1 MSSWSPLIL
10 IELVLVFG
18 CVMGWGAWEL
28 WVLRKEKRKDEALA
42 RERAARGVDPSA
54 RP

>member
-1 MSSWSPLIL
+1 MSSSWSPLIL
-10 IELVLVFG
+10 IELLLVFG

-28 WVLRKEKRKDEALA
+28 WVLRKEKRKDEARA
-42 RERAARGVDPSA
+42 REQAAGNE